1 MKEKKQ
7 PRQVELTYSERVIL
21 AAMLWNET
29 HKAIQMKKYI
39 KNPRIKPE
47 ELIEI
52 FNKVSDVK
60 WSDKVW
66 RTE

>member
-21 AAMLWNET
+21 AAMLWAEA

-52 FNKVSDVK
+52 FDKVSDVK
-60 WSDKVW
+60 WSDKIW